1 MALMRL
7 FSVLVFS
14 GTLIVPQEAA
24 KSLDGRIKA
33 GIAGFKG
40 HVSIYAKNLATGTTY
55 SLAGDDPVR
64 EAVNKIA
71 GPSESSDAAYV
82 LYTPGKQLIELRRL
96 EYDIWTA
103 QDKIVA
109 AGLPQRLADRLALG
123 K

>member
-1 MALMRL
+1 MRL
-7 FSVLVFS
+7 FFVLVFS

-64 EAVNKIA
+64 TASTIKFPIMIECFAEAGEGA
-71 GPSESSDAAYV
+71 SAMAPSSLGRDSEVAHSPTV
-82 LYTPGKQLIELRRL
+82 LGSFSR
-96 EYDIWTA
+96 
-103 QDKIVA
+103 
-109 AGLPQRLADRLALG
+109 
-123 K
+123 